1 MRSLIDQ
8 LRQSEQR
15 FTAKLARRRA
25 ELDAVGHLHWTDP
38 LHQRL
43 TAMLRNIRQ
52 ELSSVETSLKRR
64 AATAAKS
71 S

>member
-1 MRSLIDQ
+1 MRLLIEQ
-8 LRQSEQR
+8 LRQSER
-15 FTAKLARRRA
+15 SFMAKLARRRA

-38 LHQRL
+38 LHLRL
-43 TAMLRNIRQ
+43 TAMLRNIRR
-52 ELSSVETSLKRR
+52 ELSDAETSLQRR